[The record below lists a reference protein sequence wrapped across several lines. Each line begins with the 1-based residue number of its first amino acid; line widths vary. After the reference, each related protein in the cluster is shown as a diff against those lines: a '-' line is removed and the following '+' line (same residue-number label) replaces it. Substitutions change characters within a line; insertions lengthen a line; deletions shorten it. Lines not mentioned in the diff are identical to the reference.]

1 LKFAKFYIDSYSGL
15 PKEVWYLTIVMFIN
29 RSGAMV
35 LPFLSLY
42 ITTIL
47 GYTMMQSGV
56 ILAFYGIGSLLGTYV
71 GGQLTDKIGHYP
83 VQLGSLFLS
92 GLSYFILM
100 QLTGFYSLCAG
111 LLLTSALTDALRP
124 ANMSSIAEYS
134 PPALRTRS
142 IGLIRLAINL
152 GFSAGPAVGGFIA
165 YVLGY
170 KWLFCVDGITCIL
183 AGFLFIYLIPRR
195 SNIVQ
200 LEEKPTAEQTT
211 FASPYA
217 DKIYLLFIFSVTLT
231 GMVFMQYFHTVPV
244 YLKESM
250 GLNEKYIGSLM
261 AVNGFLIALIEVPLI
276 HFIDKK
282 YHPFKLLIVGVV
294 LIGFAFVA
302 FNGGLHVFFAW
313 LSILFL
319 TIGEILNFPFATT
332 LVLNRSPQKGRGQ
345 YMALY
350 SMSYSLCSILAP
362 ILGFAIAARYGFSAL
377 WFMGAIVCLAVGYGL
392 IYLKPHFRVSHA

>member
-1 LKFAKFYIDSYSGL
+1 
-15 PKEVWYLTIVMFIN
+15 M
-29 RSGAMV
+29 

-47 GYTMMQSGV
+47 GYTKMESGA
-56 ILAFYGIGSLLGTYV
+56 ILAFHGIGSLMGTYV
-71 GGQLTDKIGHYP
+71 GGYLTDRVGHYP

-92 GLSYFILM
+92 GLSFFMLM
-100 QLTGFYSLCAG
+100 QLTSFYGLCAG
-111 LLLTSALTDALRP
+111 LMVTSALTDSLRP

-152 GFSAGPAVGGFIA
+152 GFSAGPAIGGLIA
-165 YVLGY
+165 FVLGY

-195 SNIVQ
+195 SNIIQ
-200 LEEKPTAEQTT
+200 KEEEPTAEQST
-211 FASPYA
+211 FASPFE
-217 DKIYLLFIFSVTLT
+217 DKIYLLFILLVTLT
-231 GMVFMQYFHTVPV
+231 GMVFMQYFYTVPV
-244 YLKESM
+244 YFKENL
-250 GLNEKYIGSLM
+250 GLNEKYVGYLL
-261 AVNGFLIALIEVPLI
+261 AANGILIALIELPLI

-294 LIGFAFVA
+294 LIGFAFAA
-302 FNGGLHVFFAW
+302 FNGGYHIFFAW

-319 TIGEILNFPFATT
+319 SLGEILNFPFATT
-332 LVLNRSPQKGRGQ
+332 LVLNRSPQKGRGR
-345 YMALY
+345 YMGLY
-350 SMSYSLCSILAP
+350 SMSYSFCNVIAP